1 MVTFEND
8 AHIEQPEEEAKVEEE
23 VKEEVVA
30 AEAEEK
36 PKKKRKARKKKP
48 LSLEIFDRSLQP
60 KEEKPEFS
68 GRVLDIPDK
77 KVEFPEG
84 TSIVDAAM
92 GVKMLRDTMYRSRSV
107 SEKVAFLGRG
117 KQKWFVLE
125 MTSWRVVPGGILF
138 VPVQMAGFSL
148 LASWERLDE
157 SEAPDGFV
165 AFRAQ

>member
-1 MVTFEND
+1 MFDNSFV
-8 AHIEQPEEEAKVEEE
+8 PEEEAKVEEE
-23 VKEEVVA
+23 VKDEVVA
-30 AEAEEK
+30 EVVEK
-36 PKKKRKARKKKP
+36 PKKKRKPRKKKEIP
-48 LSLEIFDRSLQP
+48 LEVIDRSLQP

-68 GRVLDIPDK
+68 GRVLDIPES

-84 TSIVDAAM
+84 TNVIDAAM

-107 SEKVAFLGRG
+107 SEKVAYLGRG

-125 MTSWRVVPGGILF
+125 MTSWRVVPGGILY

>member
-1 MVTFEND
+1 MFDNSFV
-8 AHIEQPEEEAKVEEE
+8 PEEEAKVEEE

-30 AEAEEK
+30 EVIEP
-36 PKKKRKARKKKP
+36 PKKKRKPRKKKAIP
-48 LSLEIFDRSLQP
+48 LKEIDRSLQP

-68 GRVLDIPDK
+68 GRVLNIPEA

-92 GVKMLRDTMYRSRSV
+92 GVKMLRDTMFRSRLV
-107 SEKVAFLGRG
+107 SDKVAYLGRG

-125 MTSWRVVPGGILF
+125 MTSWRVVPGGILY

-148 LASWERLDE
+148 LASWERLGE
-157 SEAPDGFV
+157 SEAPEGFV
-165 AFRAQ
+165 AFRDQ